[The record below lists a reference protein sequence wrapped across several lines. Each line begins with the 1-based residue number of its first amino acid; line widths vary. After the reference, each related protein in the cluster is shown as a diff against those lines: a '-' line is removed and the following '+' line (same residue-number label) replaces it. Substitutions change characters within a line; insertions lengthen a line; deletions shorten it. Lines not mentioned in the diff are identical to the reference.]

1 MATTGIVNILHTF
14 AMTKHGTCTLASY
27 FSFSLKAETS
37 DAACKLQFTMCA
49 TGMNPDAIHTTAL

>member
-27 FSFSLKAETS
+27 FSLKAETS
-37 DAACKLQFTMCA
+37 DAACKLQFTMGA